1 MLQIVES
8 LDVGLYDLTASTGTS
23 ATDSITDLDD
33 RSDEALHLDLVM
45 VCPDGVADGRLLL
58 LLLAELH
65 PKEGVWELGL
75 VVGYLTYIMEKT
87 CTLSM
92 LGVKA

>member
-33 RSDEALHLDLVM
+33 RSDEALHLDLV
-45 VCPDGVADGRLLL
+45 VVSADGITDVGFLLVL
-58 LLLAELH
+58 LTALH